1 VISIEAARD
10 GFVLTVG
17 GHRVLSHSLR
27 TPCVG
32 VGRTEPASRRA
43 GPSAV
48 PRRKR
53 GGFSYLRSFKISE
66 NSPGFAAIDFEGRLR
81 MELRLEDDR
90 IRISFSRF
98 DPCLDVLRLRI
109 PAYPE
114 ERIYGLGERSAPLD
128 LKGRRVQLWADERGA
143 LGERA
148 GRFARLSLRRGPDAP
163 FPLPRFVSS
172 RDYWCE
178 VDTPAFSVFDFR
190 RRSLTSIEF
199 SAMPREIVLGVR
211 GDAPTLLAD
220 SSSAVGR
227 QRPLPEWAFDG
238 AWLGVE
244 GSAEERRAKVE
255 AALDSGAKVSA
266 IWLEGP
272 ARKVGRGGRAE
283 APRRESGAE
292 LASEIRRWRERG
304 IRCLGRLSAIFP
316 AGSELLRE
324 AKAGGFL
331 VRAQEGG
338 EYAVQTSSGLAFLLD
353 LTNPQ
358 ALAWMKGVI
367 GRDLL
372 DLGMSGWLAELG
384 LSLPVDAVLHSGAD
398 PRLERQRWPQ
408 RWAELNLG
416 ALEDSGRREELL
428 FAARSGSGRA
438 TGLVPVYWSSFR
450 HGSRGG
456 ACEEL
461 SAAVPASLSLGLSG
475 IGFWHLAVG
484 GGKSRAARS
493 RDCLFREMEAAAFS
507 PFFRTQDCC
516 LLEGGSSLYGDP
528 SCLAELARMSD
539 IYSALKPYHLEAA
552 REYLEEGLPL
562 VRHPYIHYEKETEL
576 HSRDCQYL
584 YGRDLL
590 VAPSLGPRRE
600 LTELYL
606 PRDSW
611 IHLWSSRSF
620 GGGELTVDSPL
631 GCPAVFY
638 RASSPFAPLFDS
650 IRRTA
655 RRI

>member
-1 VISIEAARD
+1 
-10 GFVLTVG
+10 
-17 GHRVLSHSLR
+17 
-27 TPCVG
+27 
-32 VGRTEPASRRA
+32 
-43 GPSAV
+43 
-48 PRRKR
+48 
-53 GGFSYLRSFKISE
+53 
-66 NSPGFAAIDFEGRLR
+66 

-143 LGERA
+143 PGERSSPLA
-148 GRFARLSLRRGPDAP
+148 GLSLPRGPDAP

-172 RDYWCE
+172 RNYWCE

-190 RRSLTSIEF
+190 RRSLTSLEF
-199 SAMPREIVLGVR
+199 MAMPREIVLGVR
-211 GDAPTLLAD
+211 RDAPTLLAD
-220 SSSAVGR
+220 SSRAVGR

-255 AALDSGAKVSA
+255 AALDSGAKVAA
-266 IWLEGP
+266 IWLQGP
-272 ARKVGRGGRAE
+272 ARRPGRGGRAE
-283 APRRESGAE
+283 APRPESGAE

-304 IRCLGRLSAIFP
+304 IRCLGRLSALFP
-316 AGSELLRE
+316 AGSELFRE

-331 VRAQEGG
+331 VRSQEGG
-338 EYAVQTSSGLAFLLD
+338 EYAAQTASGPAFFLD

-384 LSLPVDAVLHSGAD
+384 LSLPADAVLHSGAD
-398 PRLERQRWPQ
+398 PRLERQRWPE

-416 ALEDSGRREELL
+416 ALEDSGRGEELL

-450 HGSRGG
+450 HGSRRG

-475 IGFWHLAVG
+475 VGFWHLAVG

-493 RDCLFREMEAAAFS
+493 RDCLSREMEAAAFS

-516 LLEGGSSLYGDP
+516 LPEGGSGLYGDP

-611 IHLWSSRSF
+611 IHLWSSRNF

>member
-1 VISIEAARD
+1 M
-10 GFVLTVG
+10 
-17 GHRVLSHSLR
+17 LSHSLR

-32 VGRTEPASRRA
+32 VGRTEPAAKRG
-43 GPSAV
+43 GPSAA

-53 GGFSYLRSFKISE
+53 GSFSYLRSFKISE
-66 NSPGFAAIDFEGRLR
+66 NSPSFAAIDFEGRLR

-109 PAYPE
+109 QAYPE

-128 LKGRRVQLWADERGA
+128 LKGRRIPLWADERGA
-143 LGERA
+143 LGERS
-148 GRFARLSLRRGPDAP
+148 GPLGFRSRKRGPDAPSP

-172 RDYWCE
+172 RNYWCE
-178 VDTPAFSVFDFR
+178 VDTPAFSAFDFR

-199 SAMPREIVLGVR
+199 MAMPREIVIGVR
-211 GDAPTLLAD
+211 RDAPTLLAD
-220 SSSAVGR
+220 SSAAVGR

-244 GSAEERRAKVE
+244 GSAEERASKVE
-255 AALDSGAKVSA
+255 AALDAGAKVAA
-266 IWLEGP
+266 IWMQGP
-272 ARKVGRGGRAE
+272 ARKGGRGGRAE
-283 APRRESGAE
+283 APAREGGVE

-316 AGSELLRE
+316 AGSELFRE

-331 VRAQEGG
+331 VRSSEGG
-338 EYAVQTSSGLAFLLD
+338 EYAVQTASGPASFLD

-384 LSLPVDAVLHSGAD
+384 LSLPADAVLYSGAD
-398 PRLERQRWPQ
+398 ARLERQRWPQ

-416 ALEDSGRREELL
+416 ALEASGRKEELL
-428 FAARSGSGRA
+428 FASRSGSGRA
-438 TGLVPVYWSSFR
+438 TGLVPVFWSSFG

-461 SAAVPASLSLGLSG
+461 AAAVPASLSLGLSG
-475 IGFWHLAVG
+475 VGFWHFVVG
-484 GGKSRAARS
+484 GGRSLAARSLAARSRAARS
-493 RDCLFREMEAAAFS
+493 RDCLSRGMEAAAFS
-507 PFFRTQDCC
+507 PFFRIQDCG
-516 LLEGGSSLYGDP
+516 LLEGGSSVYGDP

-539 IYSALKPYHLEAA
+539 IYLALKPYHLEAA
-552 REYLEEGLPL
+552 KEYLEEGLPL
-562 VRHPYIHYEKETEL
+562 IRHPYIHYEKEAEL

-590 VAPSLGPRRE
+590 VSPSLGARRD